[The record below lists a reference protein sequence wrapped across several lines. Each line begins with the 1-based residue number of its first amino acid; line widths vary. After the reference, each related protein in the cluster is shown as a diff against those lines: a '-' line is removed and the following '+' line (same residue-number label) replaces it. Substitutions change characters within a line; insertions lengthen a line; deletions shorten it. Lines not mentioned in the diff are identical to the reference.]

1 MTDLAFDLYL
11 LAAALGLFP
20 AVAYAGLPVLA
31 QSAFLALG
39 AVGAMQLERAGL
51 PIGGA
56 VLAAV
61 LGGAVAGALLG
72 WLLAGADRARVA
84 LATWGLAWLATTAL
98 LAFPELSGGTQG
110 LTRPALD
117 QVETWFGLSL
127 TLTPSAHVVVAV
139 ALCALALGTAERL
152 RRGPGGRDAV
162 ALREDEEAARA
173 AGVPVA
179 THKAS
184 LLAIA
189 GAFGAAAG
197 AGFSLLI
204 GVAAPA
210 DTSPLLALQLF
221 AAVIVGAGAPVAGP
235 LLAFAVIAGV
245 PRVASALSETGV
257 SDDAA
262 NGVVTAAALVACLWL
277 RPHVAA
283 RTGRRGAERR
293 RATAPAAASPPAA
306 THGTAPAA
314 SPLAATPPDRAAA
327 PSAATPPA
335 PAAAWPGATPPDHAA
350 SPSAATPAPPL
361 AAWPP
366 APVLTARGLADPI
379 GILHGLDLE
388 LRAGEIHALIGP
400 NGSGKTTALR
410 VLSGALPTRGSLAV
424 EGSVARTFQ
433 RAAPLDPLT
442 PAEQVELSLPRERF
456 GALLA
461 FIGLAADSPGLE
473 RALALAELTDRAH
486 VPAGELGAGEERL
499 LQIARA
505 AATGARVLL
514 LDEPAAG
521 MRPDERAAL
530 LRVLRRLANGGHA
543 VLVVEHDLRLVASA
557 ADVVTVLDEG
567 RVIASGTAD
576 EVVADTTV
584 RRVYLGV

>member
-11 LAAALGLFP
+11 LAAALGLIP
-20 AVAYAGLPVLA
+20 AVAFAGMPVLA

-51 PIGGA
+51 PIGSA
-56 VLAAV
+56 VLLAV

-72 WLLAGADRARVA
+72 VLLAPASRARVA

-98 LAFPELSGGTQG
+98 LAFPGLSGGTQG

-117 QVETWFGLSL
+117 NVETYLGLSL
-127 TLTPSAHVVVAV
+127 TLTPTAHAV
-139 ALCALALGTAERL
+139 LAVSLCALALATAERL
-152 RRGPGGRDAV
+152 RNGPAGRDAV
-162 ALREDEEAARA
+162 ALREDPEAALA
-173 AGVPVA
+173 LGVPVA
-179 THKAS
+179 ARKAA

-245 PRVASALSETGV
+245 PRLASALSETGL
-257 SDDAA
+257 SSEAS
-262 NGVVTAAALVACLWL
+262 NGVVTAAALIACLWL

-283 RTGRRGAERR
+283 RTRRRGSSGA
-293 RATAPAAASPPAA
+293 
-306 THGTAPAA
+306 
-314 SPLAATPPDRAAA
+314 PPDDRDEATRGADPRTVNQPSRGSDPLEGSSRVGAGRGDAAMA
-327 PSAATPPA
+327 
-335 PAAAWPGATPPDHAA
+335 G
-350 SPSAATPAPPL
+350 L
-361 AAWPP
+361 
-366 APVLTARGLADPI
+366 LARGVADPI
-379 GILHGLDLE
+379 GILEGLDLE

-410 VLSGALPTRGSLAV
+410 VLGGSLRPASGTV
-424 EGSVARTFQ
+424 TPGARRTFQ
-433 RAAPLDPLT
+433 RAAPLHPLT
-442 PAEQVELSLPRERF
+442 PYEQVQLALPRERF

-461 FIGLAADSPGLE
+461 FIGLGEEDDPWPALE
-473 RALALAELTDRAH
+473 LAGLTDRAH

-499 LQIARA
+499 LQIART

-514 LDEPAAG
+514 IDEPAAG
-521 MRPDERAAL
+521 MRPDERATL
-530 LRVLRRLANGGHA
+530 ERVLQ
-543 VLVVEHDLRLVASA
+543 RLVGQEPCGARRRARPA
-557 ADVVTVLDEG
+557 AG
-567 RVIASGTAD
+567 RERRRHRHRARRGPRDRVR
-576 EVVADTTV
+576 VA
-584 RRVYLGV
+584 